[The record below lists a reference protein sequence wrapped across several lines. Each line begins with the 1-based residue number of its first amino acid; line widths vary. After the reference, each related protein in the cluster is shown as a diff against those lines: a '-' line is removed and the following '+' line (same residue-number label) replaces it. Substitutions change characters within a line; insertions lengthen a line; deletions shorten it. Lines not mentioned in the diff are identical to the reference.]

1 MFVLTVDQRHSR
13 RSGDRID
20 DLLRGLAGRHRGR
33 VRGFERTA
41 GDEVQGVLDHPGAV
55 VDLVTDL
62 VRQDDWSIGLG
73 VGPVDLPLPA
83 STRAGSGAA
92 FTLARD
98 AVTRAKSRPTGLA
111 VSGASTAG
119 AAHAQAALDL
129 LAALA
134 QRRTDRGWEA
144 VDLAARGLSQVEV
157 AERLGITKQAVSQRL
172 HAADWHLEP
181 PARELAAHLL
191 AVADASGPADRVE
204 RP

>member
-1 MFVLTVDQRHSR
+1 MFVLTIDQQHSR
-13 RSGDRID
+13 RSGDRIEE
-20 DLLRGLAGRHRGR
+20 LLHRLASRHREP
-33 VRGFERTA
+33 VRRFERTA
-41 GDEVQGVLDHPGAV
+41 GDEVQGVLDQPAGV

-62 VRQDDWSIGLG
+62 VRQGDWSIGIG
-73 VGPVDLPLPA
+73 IGSVDQPLPA

-111 VSGASTAG
+111 VSGSSVAG

-129 LAALA
+129 LAAIA

-144 VDLAARGLSQVEV
+144 VDLAARGRTQVEV
-157 AERLGITKQAVSQRL
+157 AAQLGVSKQAVSQRL
-172 HAADWHLEP
+172 QAADWHLEP

-191 AVADASGPADRVE
+191 AVADASAPADRLG

>member
-1 MFVLTVDQRHSR
+1 MLVLTVDQRRSR
-13 RSGDRID
+13 GSADQVEH
-20 DLLRGLAGRHRGR
+20 LLGWLDERRLTT
-33 VRGFERTA
+33 VRRFERTA

-62 VRQDDWSIGLG
+62 VRQDDWSIGIG

-111 VSGASTAG
+111 VSGASAGG

-144 VDLAARGLSQVEV
+144 VDLAAGGLSQVEI

-191 AVADASGPADRVE
+191 AVADASAPADRVE

>member
-1 MFVLTVDQRHSR
+1 MFVLTVDQQHSR
-13 RSGDRID
+13 RSGDRIEE
-20 DLLRGLAGRHRGR
+20 LLGRLASKHRQL
-33 VRGFERTA
+33 VRRFERTA
-41 GDEVQGVLDHPGAV
+41 GDEVQGVLDQPAGV

-62 VRQDDWSIGLG
+62 VRQGDWSIGIG
-73 VGPVDLPLPA
+73 IGPVDQPLPA

-111 VSGASTAG
+111 VSGSSVVSAG
-119 AAHAQAALDL
+119 HAQAALDL
-129 LAALA
+129 LAAIA

-144 VDLAARGLSQVEV
+144 VDLAARGRTQVEI
-157 AERLGITKQAVSQRL
+157 AERLGVSKQAVSQRL
-172 HAADWHLEP
+172 QAADWHLEP

-191 AVADASGPADRVE
+191 AVANASGPADRLS